1 MGERPQ
7 GLNVT
12 YLDLVFRPYN
22 GAMGG
27 KILVV
32 LFGVGVAVLAFAS
45 QAGAED
51 GRDIPREKRGMMLGT
66 MAHLKS
72 VKLQEAPAFP
82 AYVVNNDNVLRA
94 DPETAK
100 FIAGLLSN
108 CLLDFWEE

>member
-1 MGERPQ
+1 
-7 GLNVT
+7 
-12 YLDLVFRPYN
+12 
-22 GAMGG
+22 
-27 KILVV
+27 
-32 LFGVGVAVLAFAS
+32 
-45 QAGAED
+45 
-51 GRDIPREKRGMMLGT
+51 MMLGT